1 MNMSKKKQSYIK
13 TPFGPYLR
21 RLDEVDKDVKDKQ
34 EYGSILILTVLE
46 ELGEM
51 ARAYLAQTGRKK
63 TNLAAQADETYK
75 QELGD
80 ILVAILRIAR
90 IKKIDLHKRI
100 TYSLDKIEKRQN
112 QPKV

>member
-1 MNMSKKKQSYIK
+1 MPKSKRKYYL
-13 TPFGPYLR
+13 TPFGDYFR
-21 RLDEVDKDVKDKQ
+21 RLDEIDKGVRDKQ
-34 EYGSILILTVLE
+34 EYGSILILTILE

-51 ARAYLAQTGRKK
+51 ARAYLAQTGRKE

-80 ILVAILRIAR
+80 ILVSILRIAR

-100 TYSLDKIEKRQN
+100 TYSLDKIEKRQTT
-112 QPKV
+112 PKI